1 MFRRSSIFLLVTSAI
16 VYLVLAGCAKSPTTN
31 GSTTTREAPTS
42 AEPSE
47 GKNNA
52 NQPTESQT
60 DEGLSWDE
68 AADNV
73 GERTTVTG
81 PVVSTVYATT
91 SKGEPTFLNVGKDYP
106 DPARFTVV
114 IWGKSRD
121 NFGSA
126 PEDEY
131 DGKTISVTG
140 QVVEY
145 NGIPEIEVTTPDQI
159 KVK

>member
-1 MFRRSSIFLLVTSAI
+1 MPMATLIFEMNNPDVDIAREKWTMFRKVFICISSLLLI
-16 VYLVLAGCAKSPTTN
+16 LALTAC
-31 GSTTTREAPTS
+31 
-42 AEPSE
+42 
-47 GKNNA
+47 
-52 NQPTESQT
+52 SQT
-60 DEGLSWDE
+60 SSRQSSRKANATSWDQASGYIDE
-68 AADNV
+68 QA
-73 GERTTVTG
+73 TITG
-81 PVVSTVYATT
+81 PVVSAIYAST
-91 SKGEPTFLNVGKDYP
+91 SNGEPTFLNVGKDYP

-114 IWGKSRD
+114 IWGKNRD

-145 NGIPEIEVTTPDQI
+145 NGIPEIVVTTPDQI